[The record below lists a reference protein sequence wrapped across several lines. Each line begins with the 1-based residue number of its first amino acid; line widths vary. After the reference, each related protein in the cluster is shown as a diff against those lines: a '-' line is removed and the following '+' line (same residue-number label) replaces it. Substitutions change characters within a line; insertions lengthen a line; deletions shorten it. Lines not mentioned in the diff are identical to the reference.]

1 MATMAQFVGESD
13 VRGTELRLLS
23 HHGNVLLLIAN
34 DERLRIRDMA
44 LALGM
49 SERATQNI
57 VTELIDGG
65 YLDRRRE
72 GRRNVYEVKTEHL
85 VNLPLPVDV
94 EVRAFLDAL
103 SSTVGVSI
111 STRFD
116 QIFEQSGIPTAIVN
130 LDGTLGHVNRA
141 ACELFGQLAS
151 DVIGRQWSDYT
162 HPGDLEKWQEL
173 VLRILHGEEGFLN
186 QQRFLRPDGSLVW
199 TSAYVTIVRDAD
211 DAPDYYLIHMPDI
224 SERKRMEEELNYQSF
239 HDPLTGLAN
248 RTLLLNRLDH
258 GLGHSRRRGSQL
270 GVISLNLDHFKQVNS
285 SLGHDHGDELLR
297 QVASRL
303 TSTIQPMDSVARV
316 VGDEFVVICDDV
328 SGTDTGRLAAAILR
342 AVHEPFQ
349 LLGQQLLVTASVGVA
364 VAIEHT
370 SPVALLHNADSA
382 MARAKE
388 FGGNRVEYCDDSL
401 REKATR
407 RALVMTALRKALAS
421 HELMVH
427 YQPII
432 NLSTGRMESVE
443 ALLRWQ
449 HPDLGFISP
458 AEFIPYAEEMG
469 LIGEIGEWVAEQ
481 ACTQLA
487 RWNGGGESLCVA
499 VNLSVLQMLAPDIAE
514 VIGEILHRTLAPGER
529 LCLEVTESVLMEDVS
544 FFTKTL
550 EDLKRL
556 GVKLSIDDFGTGFSS
571 LGRLKHFPIDELKVD
586 QLFVKGLGSD
596 QQDTA
601 LVDAIVAMAHALNLS
616 VTAEGVENQM
626 QLAHL
631 RALGCE
637 RGQGFYLARPMPA
650 SAIDELVNTAHLW
663 ELV

>member
-1 MATMAQFVGESD
+1 MAQMISDSD
-13 VRGTELRLLS
+13 VRGTNLRLLS

-34 DERLRIRDMA
+34 NDRLRIRDMA
-44 LALGM
+44 DALGM

-57 VTELIDGG
+57 VTDLIDGG
-65 YLDRRRE
+65 YLDRRHE
-72 GRRNVYEVKTEHL
+72 GRRNVYEVKTERI
-85 VNLPLPVDV
+85 VDLPLSADV
-94 EVRAFLDAL
+94 EVRTFLNAL
-103 SSTVGVSI
+103 STTGNKST

-116 QIFEQSGIPTAIVN
+116 QMFEQSGIPIAIVN

-141 ACELFGQLAS
+141 ACELFGQPES

-162 HPGDLEKWQEL
+162 HPDDLEKWREL
-173 VLRILHGEEGFLN
+173 ALRVLDGEEGYLD

-199 TSAYVTIVRDAD
+199 TSAYVTIVRNAEND
-211 DAPDYYLIHMPDI
+211 PDYFLIHMPDI
-224 SERKRMEEELNYQSF
+224 SDRKRMEEELNFQSF
-239 HDPLTGLAN
+239 HDSLTGLAN
-248 RTLLLNRLDH
+248 RRLLINRLDH
-258 GLGHSRRRGSQL
+258 GLGRSSRRGSQL
-270 GVISLNLDHFKQVNS
+270 GVISLNLDHFKQVNFS
-285 SLGHDHGDELLR
+285 FGHDHGDELLR
-297 QVASRL
+297 QVANRL
-303 TSTIQPMDSVARV
+303 TSAIQPTDSVSRV
-316 VGDEFVVICDDV
+316 VGDEFVIICDDV
-328 SGTDTGRLAAAILR
+328 SGSDTGRLADAILR
-342 AVHEPFQ
+342 AVREPFQ
-349 LLGQQLLVTASVGVA
+349 LFEQQLMVTASVGVA
-364 VAIEHT
+364 VAIEQT

-401 REKATR
+401 RETAAR

-432 NLSTGRMESVE
+432 NLSSGQMASVE

-458 AEFIPYAEEMG
+458 VEFIPYAEEMG

-487 RWNGGGESLCVA
+487 RWNSDGNSLNVA
-499 VNLSVLQMLAPDIAE
+499 VNISVLQMLAPDIAE
-514 VIGEILHRTLAPGER
+514 VIGTILLRTRAPGER

-544 FFTKTL
+544 YFTKTL
-550 EDLKRL
+550 EDLKAL

-571 LGRLKHFPIDELKVD
+571 LGRLKRFPIDELKVD
-586 QLFVKGLGSD
+586 QLFVKGLGTD

-616 VTAEGVENQM
+616 VTAEGVENET

-637 RGQGFYLARPMPA
+637 RGQGFYLARPMPP
-650 SAIDELVNTAHLW
+650 SAIDELVNTAHQW